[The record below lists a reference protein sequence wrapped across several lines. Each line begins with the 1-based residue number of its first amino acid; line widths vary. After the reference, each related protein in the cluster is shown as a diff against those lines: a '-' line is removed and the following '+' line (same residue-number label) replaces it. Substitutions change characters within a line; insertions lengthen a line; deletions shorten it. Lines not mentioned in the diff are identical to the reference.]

1 MQRPFPGFASG
12 RTRLRRLRLAA
23 CAIGAACFA
32 LSAQATEPPHEGAA
46 APGDAGNVV
55 PVAAVVE
62 LFTSQGCSSCPEA
75 DKLFETYVNRRDV
88 IAMSLPV
95 DYWDYLGWKDTLASP
110 KNTERQR
117 AYAKAR
123 GDGAVYTP
131 QVVVNGIAH
140 AVGSDQA
147 AIERQIARTAMEFAR
162 RRVPMRFWR
171 TSSMMVVEAAS
182 APVGVKAGQATI
194 WLATVNAEVDVDIK
208 RGENHGRSLKY
219 FNIVNELTPIG
230 TWSGQPVRLQIASQ
244 PFIKP
249 GNMRYAVIM
258 QEDAAG
264 PILGAAWLGW

>member
-1 MQRPFPGFASG
+1 MLMAGVV
-12 RTRLRRLRLAA
+12 
-23 CAIGAACFA
+23 GAAFFA
-32 LSAQATEPPHEGAA
+32 LSANAAEPPPGNAA
-46 APGDAGNVV
+46 APGDAANVV

-62 LFTSQGCSSCPEA
+62 LFTSQGCASCPDA

-88 IAMSLPV
+88 IAMSLPI

-117 AYAKAR
+117 AYAKER

-162 RRVPMRFWR
+162 KRVPMRFWR
-171 TSSMMVVEAAS
+171 TSSMLVVEAAS
-182 APVGVKAGQATI
+182 APVDVKVGEATI
-194 WLATVNAEVDVDIK
+194 WLATVSADVEVEIK
-208 RGENHGRSLKY
+208 RGENNGRSLKY
-219 FNIVNELTPIG
+219 HNVVNELTPIG
-230 TWSGQPVRLQIASQ
+230 TWSGQPVRVQIASH

-258 QEDAAG
+258 QEGATG

>member
-1 MQRPFPGFASG
+1 MQRHLPDSASG
-12 RTRLRRLRLAA
+12 KVRLRRQWLWAV
-23 CAIGAACFA
+23 AIGIAFFAVGARAA
-32 LSAQATEPPHEGAA
+32 EPP
-46 APGDAGNVV
+46 PGDATTPREAGDNGH
-55 PVAAVVE
+55 VAAVVE
-62 LFTSQGCSSCPEA
+62 LFTSQGCASCPDA
-75 DKLFETYVNRRDV
+75 DRLFETYVNRSDI
-88 IAMSLPV
+88 IAMSLPI

-117 AYAKAR
+117 AYAKSR

-182 APVGVKAGQATI
+182 APDGVKTGEATI
-194 WLATVNAEVDVDIK
+194 WLATVNADVDVEIK
-208 RGENHGRSLKY
+208 RGENHGRNLKY
-219 FNIVNELTPIG
+219 FNVVNEMTPIG
-230 TWSGQPVRLQIASQ
+230 TWSGQPVRVQIASQ

-249 GNMRYAVIM
+249 GNMRYAVIL
-258 QEDAAG
+258 QEGAAG